1 MNTPPMNTA
10 LPTTVFMLTV
20 PTVEAKHLER
30 LAQKKGWVCV
40 EMASYITEDH
50 RVKTTEQIR

>member
-1 MNTPPMNTA
+1 MNTPTMNTA

-30 LAQKKGWVCV
+30 LAEKKGWVCV
-40 EMASYITEDH
+40 KMASYITEDDQ
-50 RVKTTEQIR
+50 VKTTEQKR

>member
-1 MNTPPMNTA
+1 MNT
-10 LPTTVFMLTV
+10 PTTVFMLTL
-20 PTVEAKHLER
+20 PTVEAKHLES
-30 LAQKKGWVCV
+30 LAEKKGWVCV